1 MYGVINL
8 VCRRDFLDCLK
19 MRGGG
24 GGSAKKGGVFFKR
37 SWRKR
42 AVGVFEGGID
52 NPVRTMLSF
61 IIKD

>member
-19 MRGGG
+19 MRE
-24 GGSAKKGGVFFKR
+24 GGSAKKGGVFLKR
-37 SWRKR
+37 SWRKI
-42 AVGVFEGGID
+42 AAGVFEGGID

>member
-1 MYGVINL
+1 MPKNE
-8 VCRRDFLDCLK
+8 
-19 MRGGG
+19 GG
-24 GGSAKKGGVFFKR
+24 GGSAKKGRVFLKR

-42 AVGVFEGGID
+42 AAGVFEGGID